1 MKKQYKLGV
10 IGCGGV
16 TETILKAVVLSDFI
30 REKKIIVS
38 DIDEEKLDKV
48 DYLGVRTTT
57 DNKYAAQNSDYLIIA
72 VAAADFSAVA
82 KSLKGYIPEKVISVI
97 PEMKKSAVKN
107 ALGVGM
113 IKVARCMLNM
123 PSAIGSGA
131 VGIDMTDFNKDTD
144 DTDFI
149 SNVFNRLG
157 TVVSLDES
165 KLDAVA
171 GVALN
176 GAAQTFMFIDSLIDA
191 GVKQGLPKSEAK
203 ILAVQTVLGSA
214 ELVSREEQ
222 PLEGLLM
229 TACNNNAAALETVKV
244 LQDGGFNKLVGEAVE
259 AGIKK
264 FKEQSAK

>member
-1 MKKQYKLGV
+1 MKKQFKLGV
-10 IGCGGV
+10 IGCGESA
-16 TETILKAVVLSDFI
+16 ETILRGVVLSDFI

-38 DIDEEKLDKV
+38 DASEDKLDKV

-57 DNKYAAQNSDYLIIA
+57 DNKFVAQNCDYLIFA
-72 VAAADFSAVA
+72 VGANEFKEAV
-82 KSLKGYIPEKVISVI
+82 KTLEGYIPEKVISVI
-97 PEMKKSAVKN
+97 PELKKSSIKN
-107 ALGVGM
+107 ALGVGV

-131 VGIDMTDFNKDTD
+131 IGIDMSDFNKDTD

-149 SNVFNRLG
+149 SNVFGRLG

-171 GVALN
+171 GISLN
-176 GAAQTFMFIDSLIDA
+176 GPAHVFMFIDSLIEA

-214 ELVSREEQ
+214 ELVSREENT
-222 PLEGLLM
+222 LEELLM
-229 TACNNNAAALETVKV
+229 KACNKNAAGVEAVKV
-244 LQDGGFNKLVGEAVE
+244 LQDGGLNKLVSEAVE
-259 AGIKK
+259 ASVNK
-264 FKEQSAK
+264 FKEQPLK